1 MKQKSQTGL
10 QIAKTNL
17 KKLIMILMLN
27 YLSKW
32 LMDQETDQ
40 VTD

>member
-17 KKLIMILMLN
+17 KKSNIDLN
-27 YLSKW
+27 VELSKW
-32 LMDQETDQ
+32 LMDQKTDQ

>member
-17 KKLIMILMLN
+17 KKIINDLN
-27 YLSKW
+27 AELSKW